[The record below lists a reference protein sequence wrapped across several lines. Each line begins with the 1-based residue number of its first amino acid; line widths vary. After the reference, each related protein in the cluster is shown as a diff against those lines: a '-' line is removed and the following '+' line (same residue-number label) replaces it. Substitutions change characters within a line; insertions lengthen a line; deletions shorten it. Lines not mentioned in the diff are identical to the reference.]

1 MVQEF
6 PTLTN
11 LKELRSFLG
20 LANYYRRFVKGFS
33 YIANPL
39 NALTKKNAPFVWT
52 VTCADAFDKLK
63 RALVSA
69 PILAYPNF
77 RKPFLLFVDASY
89 TGIGFALAKIQNGKE
104 VVIAYRHGR
113 GLSHAEQN
121 YLSTSEREALALVEG
136 IKKFQPYTIISLLL
150 LLIIALFVG

>member
-52 VTCADAFDKLK
+52 VTCTDAFDKLK
-63 RALVSA
+63 RALRFLH
-69 PILAYPNF
+69 PFWHILIFGNHFCY
-77 RKPFLLFVDASY
+77 LLM
-89 TGIGFALAKIQNGKE
+89 LA
-104 VVIAYRHGR
+104 
-113 GLSHAEQN
+113 
-121 YLSTSEREALALVEG
+121 TLVLVL
-136 IKKFQPYTIISLLL
+136 P
-150 LLIIALFVG
+150 

>member
-1 MVQEF
+1 M
-6 PTLTN
+6 
-11 LKELRSFLG
+11 KELRGFLG

-39 NALTKKNAPFVWT
+39 NALTKKNVPFVWT

-77 RKPFLLFVDASY
+77 REPFLLFVDASY
-89 TGIGFALAKIQNGKE
+89 TGFGFAIAKIQNGKE
-104 VVIAYRHGR
+104 VVIACRHGR
-113 GLSHAEQN
+113 GLNHAEQN